1 MLKTLILLLGK
12 AGVKLR
18 AFLPQL
24 QTTFLKNIPDTSHI
38 VRKLSVE
45 ALDALLPMVTRVDP
59 LVTEVLNGLIAA
71 ELTGVK
77 ESYAI
82 ALANI
87 IKVKKDKISEKLK
100 DQIADFL
107 KNKNENEDI
116 EKTLTSVL

>member
-1 MLKTLILLLGK
+1 M
-12 AGVKLR
+12 
-18 AFLPQL
+18 
-24 QTTFLKNIPDTSHI
+24 KNIPDTSHI